1 MKAGYLII
9 PDVQAKCFRI
19 IKMCFCVFPPHHYL
33 IVSCRFSSFFK
44 AYDKSYAYNLKLPIL
59 KGIGSFRLLFYSV
72 VEGCKW
78 LFIC

>member
-9 PDVQAKCFRI
+9 PDVQANVSELLNVFLR
-19 IKMCFCVFPPHHYL
+19 FPPHHYL
-33 IVSCRFSSFFK
+33 IVSCRFSSFIK

-78 LFIC
+78 LFIY